1 MQNKK
6 EKGNSKMS
14 RTNGPNFGTTLLRGR
29 SAKSF
34 WTLAITQMYKNVSVR
49 INLIL
54 ARSKRRDDN
63 KHPSVPAATE
73 DSDWCW
79 DRIYQCLVKSGIFRR

>member
-34 WTLAITQMYKNVSVR
+34 WALSITQMYKNVSVR

-54 ARSKRRDDN
+54 ARSKR
-63 KHPSVPAATE
+63 
-73 DSDWCW
+73 
-79 DRIYQCLVKSGIFRR
+79 